1 MTPTQ
6 DELAVR
12 TLVDGLVAGWN
23 AQDGT
28 AFARQFAADA
38 DFTNV
43 MGLHAKGRD
52 VIARGHDEIFAT
64 LFKGTTLTAT
74 VEQIRFLR
82 PDVAVASVVL
92 ALRQKDGT
100 PWGAFPRPREP
111 HRRPRRRVLVDRRV
125 PQHGSL
131 PAAGRRPGRT
141 LARRSAQERLLAS
154 ATVSG
159 VLADERT
166 RAGERLTA

>member
-52 VIARGHDEIFAT
+52 VIARGHDD
-64 LFKGTTLTAT
+64 
-74 VEQIRFLR
+74 LR
-82 PDVAVASVVL
+82 HVVQGDHPDRDGRADPVPPPDVAVASVVL
-92 ALRQKDGT
+92 ALRQMDGT
-100 PWGAFPRPREP
+100 PWGAFPRSLASLIAVRDGESWSIALFRTWFPSSG
-111 HRRPRRRVLVDRRV
+111 RPPARSNVRS
-125 PQHGSL
+125 PQ
-131 PAAGRRPGRT
+131 RPG
-141 LARRSAQERLLAS
+141 APPSVCDRL
-154 ATVSG
+154 G
-159 VLADERT
+159 
-166 RAGERLTA
+166 RAGG

>member
-100 PWGAFPRPREP
+100 PWGAFPRSLASLIAVRDGESWSIAVF
-111 HRRPRRRVLVDRRV
+111 RNMV
-125 PQHGSL
+125 PFQR
-131 PAAGRRPGRT
+131 PAAGPVERS
-141 LARRSAQERLLAS
+141 LAAAPRSAS
-154 ATVSG
+154 
-159 VLADERT
+159 
-166 RAGERLTA
+166 

>member
-6 DELAVR
+6 DNLAVR

-74 VEQIRFLR
+74 VEQSGSSAPTSPWPRSSWPCGRRMERRGKRSRAASRASSPSGTASPGRSPCSATWFPSSGR
-82 PDVAVASVVL
+82 P
-92 ALRQKDGT
+92 
-100 PWGAFPRPREP
+100 
-111 HRRPRRRVLVDRRV
+111 
-125 PQHGSL
+125 
-131 PAAGRRPGRT
+131 PARSNVRSPRRPG
-141 LARRSAQERLLAS
+141 APPSVCDRLW
-154 ATVSG
+154 
-159 VLADERT
+159 
-166 RAGERLTA
+166 RAGG

>member
-1 MTPTQ
+1 MSGTMTPTQ

-23 AQDGT
+23 AHDGT
-28 AFARQFAADA
+28 AFARQFAVDA

-64 LFKGTTLTAT
+64 MFKGTTLTAT

-92 ALRQKDGT
+92 VLRQKDGT
-100 PWGAFPRPREP
+100 PWGAFPRSLASLIAVRDAESWSIAVF
-111 HRRPRRRVLVDRRV
+111 RNMV
-125 PQHGSL
+125 PFQR
-131 PAAGRRPGRT
+131 PAAGPVERS
-141 LARRSAQERLLAS
+141 LAATPRSAS
-154 ATVSG
+154 
-159 VLADERT
+159 
-166 RAGERLTA
+166 